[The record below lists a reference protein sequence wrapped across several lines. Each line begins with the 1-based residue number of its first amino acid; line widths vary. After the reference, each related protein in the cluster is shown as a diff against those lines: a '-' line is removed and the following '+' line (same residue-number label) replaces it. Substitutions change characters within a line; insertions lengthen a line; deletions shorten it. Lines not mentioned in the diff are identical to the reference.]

1 MAQENDGFAFDR
13 SLSQRFLAA
22 IYRVI
27 NLVVPWHR
35 LPTLI
40 GGFNLEVI
48 RERNLHHAGYGLCA
62 ATPWSV
68 GNDRWRS
75 PDGSYNSLEH
85 PRMGMAG
92 VRFGRNVPLAEAIRV
107 HSARHWKVSP
117 MPLLPGIAPKGCPV
131 TARISTS
138 GLGEVRLRRESDRA
152 ECKSTTRDFAPRYH
166 VQATD
171 GWDAE

>member
-48 RERNLHHAGYGLCA
+48 RERMRERNLHHAGYGLCA

-75 PDGSYNSLEH
+75 ADGSYNSLEH
-85 PRMGMAG
+85 PRMGIAG
-92 VRFGRNVPLAEAIRV
+92 VRFGRNVPLAEAIPGPFG
-107 HSARHWKVSP
+107 SALEGV
-117 MPLLPGIAPKGCPV
+117 AN
-131 TARISTS
+131 A
-138 GLGEVRLRRESDRA
+138 
-152 ECKSTTRDFAPRYH
+152 FAPWNSSEK
-166 VQATD
+166 VP
-171 GWDAE
+171 GEGKN